1 MASRNRLSG
10 VSPADFTQARN
21 LMVKE
26 LRKSGEEDE
35 ARRTAALRKPSVA
48 LWVTNQLG
56 KEARQKVDALID
68 AAQKLKRAHA
78 SGDREGLRDAM
89 REQREA
95 LEALAQA
102 AAALAQKIGARP
114 TQELLRRVQDTA
126 QTAASSD
133 PQALREGTLAEELLP
148 AGFDALLGTK
158 VAPAR
163 PRPPAAPQQ
172 EKEPELAMRE
182 RRAAEQTAQRLA
194 AEAKQAERAAS
205 AAQRSAEQARARAE
219 EAHKRADAAA
229 AHAAELRKRG

>member
-1 MASRNRLSG
+1 MSSRHRLSG
-10 VSPADFTQARN
+10 VPPAEFTQARDS
-21 LMVKE
+21 LVKE
-26 LRKSGEEDE
+26 LRAAGAQEE
-35 ARRTAALRKPSVA
+35 AKRTAALRKPSVA

-56 KEARQKVDALID
+56 KESRQKVDALVD

-78 SGDREGLRDAM
+78 SGDTAGLRDAM

-163 PRPPAAPQQ
+163 PRPPAAP
-172 EKEPELAMRE
+172 EPEKDHELATRE
-182 RRAAEQTAQRLA
+182 RRAAEETAHRLA
-194 AEAKQAERAAS
+194 AEAKQAELAAS
-205 AAQRSAEQARARAE
+205 AAQRSAEQARARAD
-219 EAHKRADAAA
+219 EARKRADAAA
-229 AHAAELRKRG
+229 AHAADLRKR

>member
-10 VSPADFTQARN
+10 VSPADFTQARSV
-21 LMVKE
+21 MVKE

-78 SGDREGLRDAM
+78 SSDTEGLRDGM

-163 PRPPAAPQQ
+163 PRPPAAPAP
-172 EKEPELAMRE
+172 EKDHELATRD
-182 RRAAEQTAQRLA
+182 RRAA
-194 AEAKQAERAAS
+194 
-205 AAQRSAEQARARAE
+205 
-219 EAHKRADAAA
+219 HD
-229 AHAAELRKRG
+229 

>member
-1 MASRNRLSG
+1 MSSRHRLSG
-10 VSPADFTQARN
+10 VPPAEFTQARDS
-21 LMVKE
+21 LVKE
-26 LRKSGEEDE
+26 LRAAGAQEE
-35 ARRTAALRKPSVA
+35 AKRTAALRKPSVA

-126 QTAASSD
+126 PTAASSE
-133 PQALREGTLAEELLP
+133 PQELREGTLAEALLP
-148 AGFDALLGTK
+148 AGVDTLLGTQ
-158 VAPAR
+158 VAPA
-163 PRPPAAPQQ
+163 PPPPPAAP
-172 EKEPELAMRE
+172 EPATDEGVATPA
-182 RRAAEQTAQRLA
+182 RRAAE
-194 AEAKQAERAAS
+194 
-205 AAQRSAEQARARAE
+205 
-219 EAHKRADAAA
+219 
-229 AHAAELRKRG
+229 

>member
-1 MASRNRLSG
+1 MASRHRRSG
-10 VSPADFTQARN
+10 VPPAEFTQARD
-21 LMVKE
+21 LLVKE

-35 ARRTAALRKPSVA
+35 AKRTAALRKPSVA

-56 KEARQKVDALID
+56 KESRQKVDVLVD

-78 SGDREGLRDAM
+78 SSDTEGLRDAM

-158 VAPAR
+158 GAPAR
-163 PRPPAAPQQ
+163 PRPPAAP
-172 EKEPELAMRE
+172 EHDKDHE
-182 RRAAEQTAQRLA
+182 RATRGRGAAEETAHPPA
-194 AEAKQAERAAS
+194 AEAQP
-205 AAQRSAEQARARAE
+205 
-219 EAHKRADAAA
+219 
-229 AHAAELRKRG
+229 

>member
-56 KEARQKVDALID
+56 KESRQKVDVLVD

-78 SGDREGLRDAM
+78 SSDTEGLRDAM

-133 PQALREGTLAEELLP
+133 PQALPEGTLAEELLP
-148 AGFDALLGTK
+148 AGFCALPGTK

-163 PRPPAAPQQ
+163 ARPPGAPGHD
-172 EKEPELAMRE
+172 KGDG
-182 RRAAEQTAQRLA
+182 RAP
-194 AEAKQAERAAS
+194 RAGGGG
-205 AAQRSAEQARARAE
+205 Q
-219 EAHKRADAAA
+219 
-229 AHAAELRKRG
+229 